1 MRHGLIGKLVLFLV
15 GGGGGDLDYLIL
27 PFIEVVR

>member
-15 GGGGGDLDYLIL
+15 GGGGDLDYLIL